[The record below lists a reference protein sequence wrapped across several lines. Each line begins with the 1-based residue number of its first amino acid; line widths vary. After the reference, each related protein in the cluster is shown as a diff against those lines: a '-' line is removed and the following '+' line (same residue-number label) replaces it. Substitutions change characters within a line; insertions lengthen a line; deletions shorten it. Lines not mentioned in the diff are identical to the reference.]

1 MLKTFELKAKSLNCQ
16 LLSREHHGRD
26 RFDTWLHPI
35 GAIIHTSHRNEHIHA
50 LAISPASIQHLLMDD
65 DVTMSITAMHSLLV
79 DFKVGRMEV
88 SLEGRDLATVLTF
101 ELRDHWYTDVDL
113 DGNYI
118 SNGVQSG
125 FFVAIAG
132 EPRAEFLASEV
143 ASLVD
148 VHPHMDLSPEGL
160 TEWLSVHPQFISSA
174 GDLTKML
181 FQIEMMS
188 MAQGSLQEA
197 IGDFATSLGMEV
209 EGITVLDADDL
220 PEEVLRMINQEDG
233 FTSSMADLVEPVDP
247 LAAVASSELPS

>member
-16 LLSREHHGRD
+16 LLSREHHGRN

-50 LAISPASIQHLLMDD
+50 LAISPASIQHLLMEDNGS
-65 DVTMSITAMHSLLV
+65 MSISAMHSLLV

-88 SLEGRDLATVLTF
+88 SREGLDIATVLTI

-118 SNGVQSG
+118 SNGVQGG

-143 ASLVD
+143 ASLMD
-148 VHPHMDLSPEGL
+148 VHPPMDFTPENL

-188 MAQGSLQEA
+188 MAQGILQEA

-233 FTSSMADLVEPVDP
+233 FTSSMVDLIEPVDP
-247 LAAVASSELPS
+247 LVAVASAELPS

>member
-35 GAIIHTSHRNEHIHA
+35 GAIIHTNHRNEHIRA
-50 LAISPASIQHLLMDD
+50 LAISSASIQHLLMEEDGS
-65 DVTMSITAMHSLLV
+65 MSISAMHSLLV

-88 SLEGRDLATVLTF
+88 SREGRDLATVMTF

-118 SNGVQSG
+118 SNGIQSG
-125 FFVAIAG
+125 FFVPITG

-143 ASLVD
+143 ASLMD
-148 VHPHMDLSPEGL
+148 VHPQMDLSPEGL
-160 TEWLSVHPQFISSA
+160 IEWLSVHPQFTGSA
-174 GDLTKML
+174 GDLTKMM

-188 MAQGSLQEA
+188 GVQGGLQEA
-197 IGDFATSLGMEV
+197 IGEFAASLGMEV

-233 FTSSMADLVEPVDP
+233 FTSSMADLIEPVDP
-247 LAAVASSELPS
+247 LVSVAETDLPS

>member
-16 LLSREHHGRD
+16 LLSREHFERN
-26 RFDTWLHPI
+26 RFDTWLHPTGVLI
-35 GAIIHTSHRNEHIHA
+35 YTTHRNEHIHA
-50 LAISPASIQHLLMDD
+50 LAISPDSIQHLLMEEDGS
-65 DVTMSITAMHSLLV
+65 MSISAMHSLLV

-88 SLEGRDLATVLTF
+88 SQEGRDLATVMTF

-118 SNGVQSG
+118 SNGIQSG
-125 FFVAIAG
+125 FFVPITG

-143 ASLVD
+143 ASLMD
-148 VHPHMDLSPEGL
+148 VHPQMDPSPEGL
-160 TEWLSVHPQFISSA
+160 IEWLSVHPQFTGSA
-174 GDLTKML
+174 GDLTKMM

-188 MAQGSLQEA
+188 RVQGGLQEA
-197 IGDFATSLGMEV
+197 IGEFAASLGMEV

-247 LAAVASSELPS
+247 LVPVASSDLPS